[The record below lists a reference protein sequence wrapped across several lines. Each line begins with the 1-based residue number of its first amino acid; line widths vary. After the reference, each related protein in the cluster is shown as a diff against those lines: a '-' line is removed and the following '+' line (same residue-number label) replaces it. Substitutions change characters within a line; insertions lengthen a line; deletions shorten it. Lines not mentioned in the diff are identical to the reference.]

1 MAKESS
7 MSKKRLTLILS
18 VLALALVLT
27 GCSTSTELITLD
39 TTFADAMND
48 GFLSALITYPLA
60 QAINFLTPRTGI
72 FLAITIVTIVINAI
86 VLAFTFKSNIAMQRM
101 QEIQPEMQKIQAKY
115 EGRTDEASQQRMA
128 MEMQQLYAKYNINP
142 LASIATTFIQFPL
155 LIGMYNAVRRSE
167 AVANATFMGVSL
179 SQSPREAIAN
189 KAWICLVIFVV
200 MVIAQF
206 VSIKIPQWLAE
217 KHGKEEAEKHHKTY
231 KKPEQPNQ
239 GMTYGMLAMV
249 AFAMFSI
256 PTAVSLYYCIS
267 SIVNIAKTLVIDKM
281 THKEA
286 EQI

>member
-1 MAKESS
+1 MIR
-7 MSKKRLTLILS
+7 KRLRLVLS
-18 VLALALVLT
+18 IVAIALLLT
-27 GCSTSTELITLD
+27 GCSVSTELITLD
-39 TTFADAMND
+39 TTFTEAMND

-60 QAINFLTPRTGI
+60 QAINWLTPKVGI
-72 FLAITIVTIVINAI
+72 FLAITIVTIVINGL
-86 VLAFTFKSNIAMQRM
+86 VLAFTFKSSMQMQKM
-101 QEIQPEMQKIQAKY
+101 QEIQPELQKIQAKY
-115 EGRTDEASQQRMA
+115 EGRSDEVSQQRMA

-189 KAWICLVIFVV
+189 KAWICIVIFAV
-200 MVIAQF
+200 MVICQF

-267 SIVNIAKTLVIDKM
+267 SIVNIVKTLVIDKM

-286 EQI
+286 EQL